1 MFIFKNQQMTLNIKN
16 KIAGL
21 LAASSLIV
29 ASCSKQSLEEINN
42 TPNNPL
48 EVPTTTIIL
57 SAEKQLIDNL
67 RNENISLRGTNLFAQ
82 YYSQYIYTDQSR
94 YDIPR
99 AYLDTYWENAYKAL
113 NNLQKIIELNT
124 NEKSKDKTTAG
135 TAGTNANQIA
145 IARVLKSFGFLT
157 ITDVFGNIPYN
168 SYGNIDPTFQA
179 LQGSPEILSPE
190 YATQEAVYTDILKE
204 LKAAGD
210 TLLKYSSLNTFGQS
224 DIIYKGSNTKWAK
237 FANSLRLRVA
247 TRIKDKSPALYQEH
261 FTDALAKG
269 VFTSNDDN
277 AIFTYQAAAPNE
289 APLYR
294 ATVTANRR
302 DFSVS
307 HIVVNALKGNL
318 GPVHITDPRLPIYA
332 RPNDAGQYVG
342 LPYGLGTAEAGI
354 LKIEEISLPGTV
366 VNAANFGE
374 VLQEY
379 AEVAFLIAEHNNWS
393 QADYE
398 KGVKASLLKWG
409 VAEAAANT
417 YIAGIP
423 PADKENVLHQKYIAL
438 FAQGSEAWS
447 EIRRTGY
454 PTYLVKPGDIVW
466 TRVTTGGTFQYKF
479 QPLFGNGIPSR
490 LYYPDKEQAVNKAN
504 YQQAVSN
511 QGDDIITTKLWW
523 NK

>member
-1 MFIFKNQQMTLNIKN
+1 MKRTIIN
-16 KIAGL
+16 KISGL
-21 LAASSLIV
+21 LVLGSLFM
-29 ASCSKQSLEEINN
+29 ASCSKESLEDINN
-42 TPNNPL
+42 NPNNPL
-48 EVPTTTIIL
+48 SVPTTTIIL

-99 AYLDTYWENAYKAL
+99 AYLDTYWDNAYKAL
-113 NNLQKIIELNT
+113 NNLQEIIELNT
-124 NEKSKDKTTAG
+124 GEATKDKATAG

-145 IARVLKSFGFLT
+145 IARILKSFGFQTL
-157 ITDVFGNIPYN
+157 TDVFGNIPYN
-168 SYGNIDPTFQA
+168 SFGNSNVDFQA
-179 LQGSPEILSPE
+179 LTRVPEILNPV
-190 YATQEAVYTDILKE
+190 YATQEAVYTDILNE

-210 TLLKYSSLNTFGQS
+210 TLIKYSSLNTFGAY

-247 TRIKDKSPALYQEH
+247 TRIREKLPALYEEH
-261 FTDALAKG
+261 YADAIAKG
-269 VFTSNDDN
+269 VFSSNDDN
-277 AIFTYQAAAPNE
+277 AVFNYQATAPNE

-307 HIVVNALKGNL
+307 HIVVNALKGQL
-318 GPVHITDPRLPIYA
+318 GPVTAADPRLPIYA

-366 VNAANFGE
+366 VNAANYGE

-379 AEVAFLIAEHNNWS
+379 AEVAFLISEHNNWS
-393 QADYE
+393 QDDYV

-409 VAEAAANT
+409 VTEAAANT
-417 YIAGIP
+417 YIAAIP
-423 PADKENVLHQKYIAL
+423 PADKANVLHQKYIAL
-438 FAQGSEAWS
+438 FTQGSEAWS

-466 TRVTTGGTFQYKF
+466 TRVTPDGTFQYKF
-479 QPLFGNGIPSR
+479 QPLFGDGIPSR
-490 LYYPDKEQAVNKAN
+490 LYYPDKEQAVNKAH
-504 YQQAVSN
+504 YQQAVSQ
-511 QGDDIITTKLWW
+511 QGDDVIITKLWW

>member
-1 MFIFKNQQMTLNIKN
+1 MKLNIKN
-16 KIAGL
+16 KIAGVF
-21 LAASSLIV
+21 AASSLLMT
-29 ASCSKQSLEEINN
+29 SCSKESLEEINN
-42 TPNNPL
+42 NPNNPL

-57 SAEKQLIDNL
+57 SAEKQLTDNL

-99 AYLDTYWENAYKAL
+99 SYLDTYWDNAYKAL
-113 NNLQKIIELNT
+113 NNLQEIIELNT
-124 NEKSKDKTTAG
+124 NEATKDKAAAG
-135 TAGTNANQIA
+135 TAGSNANQVA
-145 IARVLKSFGFLT
+145 VARILKSFGFLT
-157 ITDVFGNIPYN
+157 LTDVFGNIPYN
-168 SYGNIDPTFQA
+168 SYGNSNQDFQA
-179 LQGSPEILSPE
+179 LKRNPEILSPV
-190 YATQEAVYTDILKE
+190 YATQEAVYTDILNE

-210 TLLKYSSLNTFGQS
+210 TLIKYRSLNTFGQS
-224 DIIYKGSNTKWAK
+224 DIIYKGSNEKWAK
-237 FANSLRLRVA
+237 FANSLRLRAA
-247 TRIKDKSPALYQEH
+247 TRIKDKLPALYEEH
-261 FTDALAKG
+261 FADALAKG
-269 VFTSNDDN
+269 VFTGNDDN
-277 AIFTYQAAAPNE
+277 AVFTYQAAAPNE

-294 ATVTANRR
+294 ATVMANRR

-307 HIVVNALKGNL
+307 HIVVNALKGEL
-318 GPVHITDPRLPIYA
+318 GPVHIADPRLPIYA
-332 RPNDAGQYVG
+332 RPNEAGIYFG

-354 LKIEEISLPGTV
+354 LKIEEISLPGTI

-379 AEVAFLIAEHNNWS
+379 AEVAFLISEYNNWS
-393 QADYE
+393 QPDYE

-409 VAEAAANT
+409 VTEATANT
-417 YIAGIP
+417 YVAGIP

-438 FAQGSEAWS
+438 FTQGSEAWS

-454 PTYLVKPGDIVW
+454 PTYLAKPGDVVW
-466 TRVTTGGTFQYKF
+466 TRVTPDGTFQYKF

-504 YQQAVSN
+504 YQQAVNN

>member
-1 MFIFKNQQMTLNIKN
+1 MKLNIKN
-16 KIAGL
+16 TTFVLVAT
-21 LAASSLIV
+21 SSLLV
-29 ASCSKQSLEEINN
+29 ASCSKESLEDINN
-42 TPNNPL
+42 NPNNPL
-48 EVPTTTIIL
+48 AVPTTTIIL

-99 AYLDTYWENAYKAL
+99 SYLDTYWDNAYKAL
-113 NNLQKIIELNT
+113 NNLQEIIELNT
-124 NEKSKDKTTAG
+124 SESTKNRVTAG

-145 IARVLKSFGFLT
+145 IARILKSFGFLT
-157 ITDVFGNIPYN
+157 LTDVFGNIPYN
-168 SYGNIDPTFQA
+168 SYGNSNPNFQA
-179 LQGSPEILSPE
+179 LKREPEILNPV
-190 YATQEAVYTDILKE
+190 YASQEAVYADILNE

-210 TLLKYSSLNTFGQS
+210 TLIKYNGLNTFGAY

-247 TRIKDKSPALYQEH
+247 TRIKEKLPTVYNEH

-277 AIFTYQAAAPNE
+277 AIFTYQATAPNE
-289 APLYR
+289 APLFR

-307 HIVVNALKGNL
+307 HIVINTLKGEL
-318 GPVHITDPRLPIYA
+318 GPVTAADPRLPVYA
-332 RPNDAGQYVG
+332 RPNDAGQFVG
-342 LPYGLGTAEAGI
+342 QPYGLGTAEAGI
-354 LKIEEISLPGTV
+354 LKIEEISLPGTS

-379 AEVAFLIAEHNNWS
+379 AEVALLISEHNNWS
-393 QADYE
+393 QEEYE
-398 KGVKASLLKWG
+398 KGVKASLLRWG
-409 VAEAAANT
+409 VAESAANT
-417 YIAGIP
+417 YINALP

-438 FAQGSEAWS
+438 FTQGSEAWS

-466 TRVTTGGTFQYKF
+466 TRVTPDGTFEYKF
-479 QPLFGNGIPSR
+479 QPLFGNGIPAR
-490 LYYPDKEQAVNKAN
+490 LYYPDKEQAVNKVH
-504 YQQAVSN
+504 YQEAVGQ